1 MATNVPMPHV
11 DPIEALIHET
21 CDRLVSCVNQRR
33 MELVTEYRGILARPA
48 DRARMEEE
56 LLALKAETEQRIRMN
71 LLRETQSKILAEL
84 EQKLEEVRA
93 PLPDTRVKFL
103 SDTERLE
110 REIAGVGEII
120 EEEVPAVPR
129 YDQMRCKVA
138 VGGRKEKLLENYT
151 ILLVSL

>member
-56 LLALKAETEQRIRMN
+56 LLALKADTEQRIRMN

-93 PLPDTRVKFL
+93 PLPDTRVKC
-103 SDTERLE
+103 
-110 REIAGVGEII
+110 
-120 EEEVPAVPR
+120 EVP
-129 YDQMRCKVA
+129 
-138 VGGRKEKLLENYT
+138 E
-151 ILLVSL
+151 